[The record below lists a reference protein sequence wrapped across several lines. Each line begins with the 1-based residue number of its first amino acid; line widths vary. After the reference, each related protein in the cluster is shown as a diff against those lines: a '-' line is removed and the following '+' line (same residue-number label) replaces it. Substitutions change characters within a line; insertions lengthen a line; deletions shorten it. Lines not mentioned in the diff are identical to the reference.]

1 MKVCNLHGC
10 GTLFDGKGGRCPTH
24 ATQARR
30 ARISNKVYNTAGHHA
45 FRDAVLTRDVVCVI
59 PDCVQWATVADHYPR
74 TRIEL
79 VALGLNPNDPQ
90 YGRGICAPCHNKHT
104 AATSPGGFRA

>member
-1 MKVCNLHGC
+1 MKVCNVALC
-10 GTLFDGKGGRCPTH
+10 PTLFEGKGGRCPAH

-30 ARISNKVYNTAGHHA
+30 ARTSNKVYNTAGHHN
-45 FRDAVLTRDVVCVI
+45 FRDAVLTRDTICTA
-59 PDCVQWATVADHYPR
+59 CGLALSTVADHYPR

-79 VALGLNPNDPQ
+79 VALSLNPNEPQ
-90 YGRGICAPCHNKHT
+90 YGRGLCASCHNKHT

>member
-10 GTLFDGKGGRCPTH
+10 GTLFHGKGGRCPAH

-59 PDCVQWATVADHYPR
+59 PGCVQWATVADHYPR
-74 TRIEL
+74 DRKTL
-79 VALGLNPNDPQ
+79 VDLGLNPNNPA
-90 YGRGICAPCHNKHT
+90 YGRGLCHQHHSTET
-104 AATSPGGFRA
+104 AQHQPGGWNA